1 VKRRGPFSPDSH
13 WHQTQV
19 QLILGG
25 MLVLVVVGGGLI
37 WLLYGWTAAITAVS
51 CLLVVAGLIGLLW
64 LVLRLLEAWVGG
76 DEP

>member
-1 VKRRGPFSPDSH
+1 MKGRRPFSPDGH

-37 WLLYGWTAAITAVS
+37 WLLYGRTAAITAVS

-64 LVLRLLEAWVGG
+64 LVLRLLEVWVGG